1 MLVGYKLMVHMRKDK
16 MLKKVVKDVFKINR
30 NPISWKKPVGA
41 AVCGALPI
49 LLGLLFHQV
58 RYGLLASMGGFA
70 YLYMFHEPYAQRM
83 KKMLFV
89 SIGITA
95 SVALGIFTSPYP
107 VLVVVTVAIIGAVV
121 LFICGVLKVSGPGPI
136 FFVMIFMMF
145 TGIDLE
151 QQEIPIIILLIFL
164 VTLFCWGL
172 SMVGY
177 FFNPHGPEL
186 KKIKQLYLVLGQF
199 AEAIGNSDIS
209 SIRNKVVKTLKETEE
224 ILTIGYMPWKESAFF
239 ERLVLLN
246 DQANFLFLELSRI
259 HSNQNRTLPLEIIE
273 RIKKVSSYIPI
284 NNEITIEK
292 KQIQHDEIDTELLE
306 IIYGIEKIITMPEE
320 EMKKEVN
327 IIKPSVFHK
336 LKEFFHKDSII
347 CSYSIRYGVVL
358 AISAITAY
366 QLDVIKP
373 YWITLSCASV
383 MCGATIASTLNRAIQ
398 RSLGTIIG
406 VFLSVVILSIY
417 PKGILLVLFNMGLT
431 ILIELAITQN
441 YALASIFIT
450 ANAILI
456 AENSAQIYNTMY
468 FAGYRVTNI
477 IIGSFIGVI
486 GTYIISYKSASK
498 RLNYLIAELLRSHAR
513 VLVYLQYSDEEH
525 NGSMIKQKLDM
536 DFDNL
541 KMAYTYALG
550 EFSKESK
557 KLDMLWPAFFALE
570 HMSYLL
576 SKYCIDKG
584 KLTLDEKQLG
594 ELVLVYIRMA
604 NDIEQN
610 REIQYKNV
618 QEIEEISELCRE
630 LRLFQEA
637 YKTMGSTL

>member
-1 MLVGYKLMVHMRKDK
+1 

-30 NPISWKKPVGA
+30 NPISWEKPIGA
-41 AVCGALPI
+41 AICGAFPI
-49 LLGLLFHQV
+49 LMGLLFHQI

-70 YLYMFHEPYAQRM
+70 YLYMFYEPYAQRM
-83 KKMLFV
+83 KKMFFV

-95 SVALGIFTSPYP
+95 SVALGIFTRPYE
-107 VLVVVTVAIIGAVV
+107 
-121 LFICGVLKVSGPGPI
+121 K
-136 FFVMIFMMF
+136 
-145 TGIDLE
+145 
-151 QQEIPIIILLIFL
+151 QEIPIIIFLIFL
-164 VTLFCWGL
+164 VTLLCWGV
-172 SMVGY
+172 SMIGY

-199 AEAIGNSDIS
+199 SEAIGSRDITS
-209 SIRNKVVKTLKETEE
+209 VRNKVVKTLKETEE
-224 ILTIGYMPWKESAFF
+224 ILVIGYMPWKESAFF

-246 DQANFLFLELSRI
+246 EQANFLFLELSKI
-259 HSNQNRTLPLEIIE
+259 HSNKNQTLPKELTE
-273 RIKKVSSYIPI
+273 RIKKISSYLPI
-284 NNEITIEK
+284 DDKIEIEK
-292 KQIQHDEIDTELLE
+292 KQIQHDEIYTELLE
-306 IIYGIEKIITMPEE
+306 IIYGIETIITMPEQE
-320 EMKKEVN
+320 EVN
-327 IIKPSVFHK
+327 LIKPSVFHK

-358 AISAITAY
+358 AMSAVIAY

-373 YWITLSCASV
+373 YWITLSCAAV

-406 VFLSVVILSIY
+406 IFLSIVILSIQ
-417 PKGILLVLFNMGLT
+417 PKGILLVLFYMVLT
-431 ILIELAITQN
+431 IVIEVAITQN
-441 YALASIFIT
+441 YALAAIFIT

-468 FAGYRVTNI
+468 FAGYRITNI
-477 IIGSFIGVI
+477 IIGSLIGVV

-498 RLNYLIAELLRSHAR
+498 RINYLIAELLRSHAR

-557 KLDMLWPAFFALE
+557 KLDRLWPAFFALE

-576 SKYCIDKG
+576 SKHCIDKG

-618 QEIEEISELCRE
+618 QEIKEISELCRE
-630 LRLFQEA
+630 LSLFQEA
-637 YKTMGSTL
+637 YKIR

>member
-1 MLVGYKLMVHMRKDK
+1 MLVGDKLMIHARKNK

-30 NPISWKKPVGA
+30 NPISWEKPIGA
-41 AVCGALPI
+41 AICGAFPI
-49 LLGLLFHQV
+49 LMGLLFHQI

-70 YLYMFHEPYAQRM
+70 YLYMFYEPYAQRM
-83 KKMLFV
+83 KKMFFV

-95 SVALGIFTSPYP
+95 SVALGIFTRPYP
-107 VLVVVTVAIIGAVV
+107 ILVVVTVALIGAIV
-121 LFICGVLKVSGPGPI
+121 LFICGTLKVAGPGPV

-145 TGIDLE
+145 TGMDLE
-151 QQEIPIIILLIFL
+151 KQEIPIIIFLIFL
-164 VTLFCWGL
+164 VTLLCWGV
-172 SMVGY
+172 SMIGY

-199 AEAIGNSDIS
+199 SEAIGSCDITS
-209 SIRNKVVKTLKETEE
+209 VRNKVVKTLKETEE
-224 ILTIGYMPWKESAFF
+224 ILAIGHMPWKESAFF

-246 DQANFLFLELSRI
+246 EQANFLFLELSKI
-259 HSNQNRTLPLEIIE
+259 HSNKNQTLPKELTE
-273 RIKKVSSYIPI
+273 RIKKISSYLPI
-284 NNEITIEK
+284 NDKTEIEK
-292 KQIQHDEIDTELLE
+292 KQIQHDEIYTELLE
-306 IIYGIEKIITMPEE
+306 IIYGIETIITMPEQ

-327 IIKPSVFHK
+327 LIKPSVFHK

-358 AISAITAY
+358 AMSAVIAY

-373 YWITLSCASV
+373 YWITLSCAAV

-398 RSLGTIIG
+398 RSLGTIVGI
-406 VFLSVVILSIY
+406 FLSIVILSIQ
-417 PKGILLVLFNMGLT
+417 PKGILLVLFYMVLT
-431 ILIELAITQN
+431 ILIEVAITQN
-441 YALASIFIT
+441 YALAAIFIT

-468 FAGYRVTNI
+468 FAGYRITNI
-477 IIGSFIGVI
+477 IIGSLIGVV

-498 RLNYLIAELLRSHAR
+498 RINYLIAELLRSHAR

-525 NGSMIKQKLDM
+525 NGSIIKQKLDM

-557 KLDMLWPAFFALE
+557 KLDRLWPAFFALE

-576 SKYCIDKG
+576 SKYCMDKG

-594 ELVLVYIRMA
+594 ELILVYIRMA

-610 REIQYKNV
+610 REIQYKNIK
-618 QEIEEISELCRE
+618 EIEEISELCRE
-630 LRLFQEA
+630 LSLFQEA
-637 YKTMGSTL
+637 YKIR